1 MGVRSYIQRK
11 VSTSLPG
18 KTIIRSSQKWYLPGF
33 HGFSVFQV
41 WPHFFAQL
49 RKTNLAERASG
60 ISFNVF
66 MAIPPTLIFI
76 FTLIP
81 YLPISQEFIGQLFT
95 LIRDLVPGEKNN
107 AVIIDFLRDFLDRP
121 RNELL
126 SFGLLLAILFSS
138 NAMMGI
144 LRTFEKDYP
153 GFNRRK
159 MLHKRRIALQL
170 TLITYVLVFVCMMLL
185 IAQSHVLK
193 WLGVESEF
201 WRNAIDNSRWILL
214 VALTYFIVSFIYR
227 HGAPLARKWN
237 LLTPGAVFA
246 TVLMI
251 IATILVTYWVEHF
264 SNYNKIY
271 GSISAV
277 FILMSLIWANSLAVL
292 LGFELNVTLTFM
304 QLERARSTPSNNGQ
318 KPA

>member
-1 MGVRSYIQRK
+1 MSVRTYLQK
-11 VSTSLPG
+11 KFTTSLPG
-18 KTIIRSSQKWYLPGF
+18 KTLIRGSQKLYLPGF
-33 HGFSVFQV
+33 HGLSLYEVL
-41 WPHFFAQL
+41 PHFLEQL
-49 RKTNLAERASG
+49 KKTNLAERASG
-60 ISFNVF
+60 ISFNIF

-81 YLPISQEFIGQLFT
+81 YLPISQEFIDQMFK
-95 LIRDLVPGEKNN
+95 LIRDVVPGEQNN
-107 AVIIDFLRDFLDRP
+107 SAIIDFLRDFLDRP

-126 SFGLLLAILFSS
+126 SFGLLLAIFFSS
-138 NAMMGI
+138 NAMIGI
-144 LRTFEKDYP
+144 MRTFEKDYP

-170 TLITYVLVFVCMMLL
+170 TLITFVLVFLCMALL

-201 WRNAIDNSRWILL
+201 WRNIIGDTRWILMIL
-214 VALTYFIVSFIYR
+214 LTYFVVSFIYR
-227 HGAPLARKWN
+227 HGTPVARKWS

-246 TVLMI
+246 TALMI
-251 IATILVTYWVEHF
+251 IATLGVSFWANNF
-264 SNYNKIY
+264 NNYNKLY

-292 LGFELNVTLTFM
+292 LGFELNVTLTLL
-304 QLERARSTPSNNGQ
+304 QLKKVKLASADGE
-318 KPA
+318 K

>member
-1 MGVRSYIQRK
+1 MGVRSYIQGRF
-11 VSTSLPG
+11 TSSAPG
-18 KTIIRSSQKWYLPGF
+18 KTIIRSSQKLYLPGF
-33 HGFSVFQV
+33 YGFSVYQV
-41 WPHFFAQL
+41 LPHFIAQL

-60 ISFNVF
+60 ISFNIF

-81 YLPISQEFIGQLFT
+81 YLPISQEFINQLFT
-95 LIRDLVPGEKNN
+95 LIRDIMPGEKNN
-107 AVIIDFLRDFLDRP
+107 SVIIEFLRDFLDKP

-138 NAMMGI
+138 NAMLGI

-159 MLHKRRIALQL
+159 MLHKRRIAVQL
-170 TLITYVLVFVCMMLL
+170 TLIAYVLVFACMLLL

-201 WRNAIDNSRWILL
+201 WRNAINDSRWLVIVLL
-214 VALTYFIVSFIYR
+214 TFFIVSFIYR
-227 HGAPLARKWN
+227 QGAPLRKKWK
-237 LLTPGAVFA
+237 LLTPGAIFA
-246 TVLMI
+246 TFLMV
-251 IATILVTYWVEHF
+251 IATVIFSYYVNNF
-264 SNYNKIY
+264 SNYNKLY

-277 FILMSLIWANSLAVL
+277 FILMSLIWANSLAIL
-292 LGFELNVTLTFM
+292 LGFELNVTLTNL
-304 QLERARSTPSNNGQ
+304 QLDKLKEAALAKGEKQP
-318 KPA
+318 

>member
-1 MGVRSYIQRK
+1 MGVRSYISDRF
-11 VSTSLPG
+11 TASLPG
-18 KTIIRSSQKWYLPGF
+18 KTIIRGSQKLFLPGF
-33 HGFSVFQV
+33 HGFSVYQI
-41 WPHFFAQL
+41 WPHFLAQL
-49 RKTNLAERASG
+49 RKTNLSERASG

-81 YLPISQEFIGQLFT
+81 YLPISQEFINQLFT
-95 LIRDLVPGEKNN
+95 LIRDIVPGEKDN
-107 AVIIDFLRDFLDRP
+107 AVIIAFLRDFLDRP

-159 MLHKRRIALQL
+159 MLHKRRVAVQL
-170 TLITYVLVFVCMMLL
+170 TLIAYVLVFICMLLL

-201 WRNAIDNSRWILL
+201 WRNAIADSRWLL
-214 VALTYFIVSFIYR
+214 IVLLTFFIVSFIYR
-227 HGAPLARKWN
+227 HGPPVARKWK
-237 LLTPGAVFA
+237 LLTPGAIFA
-246 TVLMI
+246 TVLMVV
-251 IATILVTYWVEHF
+251 ATVLVSYWVNNF
-264 SNYNKIY
+264 TDYNKVY

-292 LGFELNVTLTFM
+292 LGFELNVTLTKM
-304 QLERARSTPSNNGQ
+304 QIEKALAAASAKGEKQP
-318 KPA
+318 